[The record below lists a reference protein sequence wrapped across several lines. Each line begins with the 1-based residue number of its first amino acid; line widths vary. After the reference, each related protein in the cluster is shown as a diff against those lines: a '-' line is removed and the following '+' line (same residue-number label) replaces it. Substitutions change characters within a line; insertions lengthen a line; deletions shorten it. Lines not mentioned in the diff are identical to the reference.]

1 MLNFPKS
8 RRRCAKCTAN
18 PYFAWGGQ
26 LSNRYTFGRF
36 QVRPD
41 ERQLLVDGKPAALG
55 ARALDLL
62 LCLIELRDRVVG
74 KDELMQRVWPGVV
87 VEENNLTVQISA
99 LRKLLGPQAVATIA
113 RRGYRFTL
121 PDSETSIAASPQS
134 SSKIAPTAGEIDLSL
149 PGKPSIAVLPFANL
163 SGDAEQE
170 YFTDSITEDIITELS
185 RFHSLFV
192 IARNSSFTYK
202 GKAVDVRTVAQELGI
217 RYVVEGSIRKTSNH
231 IRVTG
236 KLIDA
241 LTGNNIWA
249 EKYDRE
255 LEDIFAVQE
264 EITRSI
270 VTSIAP
276 QIETFEAARMRTT
289 QPGNLSAYELGV
301 RGWAAAV
308 AAYGEADRT
317 SRDKALRLA
326 REALAI
332 DPRCCAA
339 LRTVGFAQWQNIFFH
354 TTESASDALDEGI
367 GATTRAITIDN
378 GDHFAHLWKG
388 MLLFQSGQQ
397 NTGLA
402 HMRRSHELNPND
414 SLTLLCLGYCE
425 SSSGDPQKGIEYC
438 ANALR
443 LSPRDPW
450 HYNILNVLGWAYFAA
465 GDYANGAELAQRS
478 VSEAPN
484 LPNPRG
490 CLVVSLI
497 GLGELVRAKSEFQMF
512 RDLAPEFV
520 EARLA
525 GQWLSTSPEFRQ
537 RATTFLRIA
546 AGLEDPSMADALR

>member
-1 MLNFPKS
+1 MSKH
-8 RRRCAKCTAN
+8 
-18 PYFAWGGQ
+18 
-26 LSNRYTFGRF
+26 YTFGRF

-41 ERQLLVDGKPAALG
+41 ERLLLVDAKPAALG

-62 LCLIELRDRVVG
+62 LCLIEFRDRVVG

-87 VEENNLTVQISA
+87 VEENNLTVHIST

-113 RRGYRFTL
+113 GRGYRFTM
-121 PDSETSIAASPQS
+121 PICETSIAEPAQS
-134 SSKIAPTAGEIDLSL
+134 SPRTASAAGEIDLSL

-163 SGDAEQE
+163 SGDVEQE
-170 YFTDSITEDIITELS
+170 YFTDGITEDIITELS

-192 IARNSSFTYK
+192 IARSSSFTYK

-217 RYVVEGSIRKTSNH
+217 RYVVEGSIRKTSNRV
-231 IRVTG
+231 RVTG

-264 EITRSI
+264 ELTRSI

-276 QIETFEAARMRTT
+276 QIDTFEAARMRTM
-289 QPGNLSAYELGV
+289 QPETLSAYELGV
-301 RGWAAAV
+301 RAWAAAV
-308 AAYGEADRT
+308 AAYSEADRN
-317 SRDKALRLA
+317 SRDKALQLA

-332 DPRCCAA
+332 DPRCSAA
-339 LRTVGFAQWQNIFFH
+339 LRTLGFAQWQNIFFG
-354 TTESASDALDEGI
+354 TTESASDALEEGI
-367 GATTRAITIDN
+367 GATTRAIAIDH

-397 NTGLA
+397 DTGLA
-402 HMRRSHELNPND
+402 HMRRSHALNPND
-414 SLTLLCLGYCE
+414 SLTLMCLGYCE
-425 SSSGDPQKGIEYC
+425 ATSGDPQKGIEHC
-438 ANALR
+438 TNALR

-450 HYNILNVLGWAYFAA
+450 HYNILNVLGWAHFAA
-465 GDYANGAELAQRS
+465 GDYAKGAELAQRS
-478 VSEAPN
+478 VNEAPN
-484 LPNPRG
+484 LPNPRA
-490 CLVVSLI
+490 CLVLSLI
-497 GLGELVRAKSEFQMF
+497 GLGELLRAKTEFQKY

-525 GQWLSTSPEFRQ
+525 GQWLSTNPEFRQ
-537 RATTFLRIA
+537 KATTFLRIA
-546 AGLEDPSMADALR
+546 AGLEDPSMAEALR